1 MTKRYFVIAS
11 EREAIQV
18 EILNRVQS
26 IHSNKKYHQLDCFAH
41 ARNDETAKARSYQ
54 TLPPPQEDR
63 FALLFF
69 PHGQK
74 SILLFCY
81 AARPLEG
88 EG

>member
-1 MTKRYFVIAS
+1 MVSRAEGACRTTAQDEDIKKR
-11 EREAIQV
+11 
-18 EILNRVQS
+18 
-26 IHSNKKYHQLDCFAH
+26 FAQAH
-41 ARNDETAKARSYQ
+41 DETAKARSYQ